1 MGPSEARGG
10 WKRWGWG
17 LSACPESPLPLGSP
31 GFRWWELRMEA
42 QGDGEWDLIFFF
54 SNSRSKNWKMGALAG
69 NGSYKEMRKFAG
81 GYATPSRA
89 REAAGST
96 SRAGSVDPQS
106 PTLGFL
112 SDHRCTYLESAYHT
126 DTLKSVTFQRKPT
139 RMGAGGG
146 GKAVPPPPSSRVKR
160 PELTSCSSRR
170 CNLAPWGKPHLPA
183 GGIGGD

>member
-1 MGPSEARGG
+1 
-10 WKRWGWG
+10 
-17 LSACPESPLPLGSP
+17 
-31 GFRWWELRMEA
+31 MEA

-146 GKAVPPPPSSRVKR
+146 GEGGPSSPKLKSQETRADFLLQPSVQSGT
-160 PELTSCSSRR
+160 L
-170 CNLAPWGKPHLPA
+170 GKTTPSILQPLPLE
-183 GGIGGD
+183 G